1 MRNNQDFICLYCGE
15 PHRLETLLEYPLP
28 EDISEITSGK
38 SAKSMQVIGKHA
50 FLINEEYLLMKC
62 VLRINIIDL
71 QDELDVQTWLWIERN
86 EFSSKFKN
94 CEEGEAIVCA
104 GKLVYPIPFYGMS
117 DYPVVKV
124 DLNAE
129 EHLPVGMIVVSGPE
143 FYRDWQEGISS
154 GKLIELLSYL
164 NHL

>member
-1 MRNNQDFICLYCGE
+1 MRDNQNFVCLHCGQ

-38 SAKSMQVIGKHA
+38 SAQSMKVIGKDA
-50 FLINEEYLLMKC
+50 FLINEEYLLLKC
-62 VLRINIIDL
+62 VLRININDL
-71 QDELDVQTWLWIERN
+71 PDELDIQTWLRVDRN
-86 EFSSKFKN
+86 EFLQKYEDRLEK
-94 CEEGEAIVCA
+94 EAIVCT

-129 EHLPVGMIVVSGPE
+129 EPLPIGMVVVSGPE